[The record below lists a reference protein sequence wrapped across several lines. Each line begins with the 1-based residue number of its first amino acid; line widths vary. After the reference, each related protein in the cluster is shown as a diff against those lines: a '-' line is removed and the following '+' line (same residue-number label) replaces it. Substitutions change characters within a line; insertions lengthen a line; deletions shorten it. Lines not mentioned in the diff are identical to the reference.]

1 MGKES
6 QGTFVSSTG
15 EAEAGKG
22 QSGLEGE
29 PQVSQGN
36 NQPNKTKQQNQ
47 VMDAYSSTGW
57 GGEGRGWRKV
67 WQGQAALWGCWPV
80 SLA

>member
-29 PQVSQGN
+29 LQVSQGT
-36 NQPNKTKQQNQ
+36 NQPNKTKQQQNQ
-47 VMDAYSSTGW
+47 VMDA
-57 GGEGRGWRKV
+57 
-67 WQGQAALWGCWPV
+67 
-80 SLA
+80 